1 MRQINDK
8 VQSIIDFL
16 RSGMNKIGKVN
27 IENVVVNHTFHDAA
41 VSPGDGVELI
51 VGDKKTLTIEIYG
64 SSTSRKINFYA
75 KGDSDTLR
83 PLIGI
88 NLSTFELGTSTT
100 GNGELWQFDI
110 TGLKSVIMQLESVTA
125 GDVTVKGK
133 VVA

>member
-1 MRQINDK
+1 MKQINDK
-8 VQSIIDFL
+8 VQFIIDFL

-100 GNGELWQFDI
+100 GNGEVWQFDI
-110 TGLKSVIMQLESVTA
+110 TGLDSVIMGITAITGGNVTI
-125 GDVTVKGK
+125 KGRA
-133 VVA
+133 VS